1 MTEQATINNAPP
13 LTRRGRPPINK
24 LSDGS
29 EDLSQ
34 SQLVKEVDVINVQ
47 TPSEDAIAAAK
58 ARVEK
63 SSAEKAEAAAKQAAE
78 APAKGFGIW
87 LFNERSQNLSEMP
100 DGYTVVDDG
109 FFEYMPHEEITDNN
123 FDLHIEYAR
132 SRINTKPIDGEK
144 NARASVSGVM
154 KTGILQTSI
163 EQANSQYR
171 VEALV

>member
-1 MTEQATINNAPP
+1 MTEQASINNTPP
-13 LTRRGRPPINK
+13 LTRRGRPPLGR
-24 LSDGS
+24 LSDDS
-29 EDLSQ
+29 EDLAQ
-34 SQLVKEVDVINVQ
+34 VKLAQEVDVINVQ

-63 SSAEKAEAAAKQAAE
+63 ALAEKAESAKKQATE
-78 APAKGFGIW
+78 SLHKGFGTW
-87 LFNERSQNLSEMP
+87 LFNERTQNLSEMP
-100 DGYTVVDDG
+100 DGYTVVEDG
-109 FFEYMPHEEITDNN
+109 FFEYMPHEEITDDN